1 MLLLLLLLLEHGKVS
16 QAQPVVENHLAGTA
30 TSAPLAVGARGKRE
44 IVFGGSSGVNGGQS
58 GGPS

>member
-1 MLLLLLLLLEHGKVS
+1 MLLLLLLLEHGKVS

-44 IVFGGSSGVNGGQS
+44 IVFGGGSSGVNGGQS